1 MKANKEHKKCGIYCI
16 RNLVNK
22 KVYIGK
28 SKNIYLRIKD
38 HINKLKNK
46 SKDVNPYLL
55 KSFEKY
61 GIENFE
67 YFVIEFLDLDEKIVA
82 ERELYWMK
90 IYKSLDKRFGY
101 NLRSDSE
108 TGMIVHEKTSKKIS
122 DRLKKEWKEGI
133 RSEHS
138 KKLSK
143 NWKSTPERNKI
154 QSEIMSNALTKYKY
168 LLFDLNNIFI
178 EECNYQKLKSMALK
192 NCIADFKKKQSDKI
206 KFKKYII
213 VRVKIEDI
221 VQNLEKSKY

>member
-16 RNLVNK
+16 RNLVNG

-38 HINKLKNK
+38 HINKFKNK
-46 SKDVNPYLL
+46 NKDANSYLL
-55 KSFEKY
+55 KSVEKY

-82 ERELYWMK
+82 KRELYWMK
-90 IYKSLDKRFGY
+90 VYKSLDERFGY

-108 TGMIVHEKTSKKIS
+108 TNMIVHEKTSEKIS
-122 DRLKKEWKEGI
+122 NRLKKEWKEGI

-138 KKLSK
+138 KKLSE

-154 QSEIMSNALTKYKY
+154 QSEIMSKALTKYKY

-178 EECNYQKLKSMALK
+178 EECNYQKLKSMKLK